1 MNAAFNI
8 PAPAAGQIR
17 SATSI
22 RWAALCEAGV
32 VVALLAGIEA
42 ERQSRLTRDFPA
54 LLRDCQPWQRDL
66 ATRSIDDLAA
76 IMETGLAALLAIN
89 ARGTDCRA
97 AAQALWQ
104 EYTASRS
111 AMLALLPPIGVL
123 GPLRS
128 A

>member
-1 MNAAFNI
+1 M
-8 PAPAAGQIR
+8 
-17 SATSI
+17 
-22 RWAALCEAGV
+22 